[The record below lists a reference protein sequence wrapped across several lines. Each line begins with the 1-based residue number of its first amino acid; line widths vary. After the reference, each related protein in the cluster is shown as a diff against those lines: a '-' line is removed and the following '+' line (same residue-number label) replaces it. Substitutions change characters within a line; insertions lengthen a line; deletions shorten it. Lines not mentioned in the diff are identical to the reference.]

1 MSVFAE
7 ELIKIKESE
16 AYAEELQKSAKTEA
30 ESLVAEA
37 ESQARQLIADAKTLA
52 KDKVDALVAEG
63 QDIAQAQYDAA
74 ITAAEQQC
82 ADLADAIKEK
92 QPEMVKLIVERVKSS
107 VN

>member
-1 MSVFAE
+1 MFAE
-7 ELIKIKESE
+7 ELAKIKESE

-37 ESQARQLIADAKTLA
+37 ESQARQIVADAKILA
-52 KDKVDALVAEG
+52 KKKVDDLMSEG
-63 QDIAQAQYDAA
+63 EELAQAQYDAA

-82 ADLADAIKEK
+82 RELADAIKEK

>member
-1 MSVFAE
+1 VFAE
-7 ELIKIKESE
+7 ELAKIKESE

-37 ESQARQLIADAKTLA
+37 ESQARQIVADAKILA
-52 KDKVDALVAEG
+52 KKKVDDLMSEG
-63 QDIAQAQYDAA
+63 EELAQAQYDAA

-82 ADLADAIKEK
+82 RELADAIKEK